1 MEIIIITGMSGSG
14 KSYALDVFEDL
25 GYYAM
30 DNLAPA
36 LLPKFCNIALDA
48 KSKNFEK
55 VAAVVDMRSGE
66 LFNDFYSAYEE
77 LKGMNLKIRLL
88 FLYADMETIIARYK
102 ELRRPHPM
110 NRSIVDGYNFEEATL
125 SKIKESADFVIDTT
139 GLSTK
144 NLRKQ
149 LMAFISYDEKD
160 NFAIEVTSFGF
171 KSGILKDADLVF
183 DVRFLPNPFYIKELK
198 DLNGNT
204 EEVKSFVMKWDVT
217 REFIDK
223 TVDLLNFLIPNYMAE
238 QKRVLTIGIGC
249 TGGFHR
255 SVAIAEEIGRILKEE
270 YKSTY
275 VTHRDM
281 EKNLWKKR

>member
-1 MEIIIITGMSGSG
+1 MELIIITGMSGSG
-14 KSYALDVFEDL
+14 KSYVLDVFEDL

-36 LLPKFCNIALDA
+36 LLPKFCEMALDA
-48 KSKNFEK
+48 KSKNFDK
-55 VAAVVDMRSGE
+55 VAVVVDLRSGE
-66 LFNDFYSAYEE
+66 FFNSFFSSYED
-77 LKGMNLKIRLL
+77 LKGMNVKTRLL

-110 NRSIVDGYNFEEATL
+110 NASIVKGYKFEEETL
-125 SKIKESADFVIDTT
+125 SKVKKNADFVIDTT

-144 NLRKQ
+144 NLRTQ
-149 LMAFISYDEKD
+149 LMAFVSYKEKD
-160 NFAIEVTSFGF
+160 NFAIEVSSFGY
-171 KSGILKDADLVF
+171 KSGILKDADVVF
-183 DVRFLPNPFYIKELK
+183 DVRFLPNPYYIKELK
-198 DLNGNT
+198 DLNGKT
-204 EEVKSFVMKWDVT
+204 EEVKNYVMKWDVT
-217 REFIDK
+217 KEFIKK
-223 TVDLLNFLIPNYMAE
+223 TIDLLEFLIPNYMAE
-238 QKRVLTIGIGC
+238 QKRVLTTGIGC

>member
-1 MEIIIITGMSGSG
+1 M
-14 KSYALDVFEDL
+14 
-25 GYYAM
+25 
-30 DNLAPA
+30 
-36 LLPKFCNIALDA
+36 
-48 KSKNFEK
+48 
-55 VAAVVDMRSGE
+55 
-66 LFNDFYSAYEE
+66 
-77 LKGMNLKIRLL
+77 
-88 FLYADMETIIARYK
+88 
-102 ELRRPHPM
+102 
-110 NRSIVDGYNFEEATL
+110 
-125 SKIKESADFVIDTT
+125 
-139 GLSTK
+139 
-144 NLRKQ
+144 
-149 LMAFISYDEKD
+149 
-160 NFAIEVTSFGF
+160 
-171 KSGILKDADLVF
+171 
-183 DVRFLPNPFYIKELK
+183 RFLPNPFYIKELK

-223 TVDLLNFLIPNYMAE
+223 TVDLLKFLIPNYMAE

>member
-1 MEIIIITGMSGSG
+1 MELIIITGMSGSG
-14 KSYALDVFEDL
+14 KSFALDVFEDL

-36 LLPKFCNIALDA
+36 LLPKFCEMALDA
-48 KSKNFEK
+48 KSKNFDK
-55 VAAVVDMRSGE
+55 VAVVVDLRSRE
-66 LFNDFYSAYEE
+66 LFNSFYSAYED
-77 LKGMNLKIRLL
+77 LKGMNVKTKLL
-88 FLYADMETIIARYK
+88 FLYADMEAIIARYK

-110 NRSIVDGYNFEEATL
+110 NSSIVEGYKFEEKTL
-125 SKIKESADFVIDTT
+125 EKIKKGADFVIDTT
-139 GLSTK
+139 GLSTR
-144 NLRKQ
+144 NLRTQ
-149 LMAFISYDEKD
+149 LMAFVSYEEKD
-160 NFAIEVTSFGF
+160 KFAIEVTSFGY
-171 KSGILKDADLVF
+171 KNGILRDADLVF

-198 DLNGNT
+198 HLNGKT
-204 EEVKSFVMKWDVT
+204 EEVKNYVMKWDLT
-217 REFIDK
+217 EEFLEKII
-223 TVDLLNFLIPNYMAE
+223 DLLKFLIPNYMAE

-255 SVAIAEEIGRILKEE
+255 SVVIAEEIGKILREE

>member
-102 ELRRPHPM
+102 ELRRPHP
-110 NRSIVDGYNFEEATL
+110 YE
-125 SKIKESADFVIDTT
+125 
-139 GLSTK
+139 
-144 NLRKQ
+144 
-149 LMAFISYDEKD
+149 
-160 NFAIEVTSFGF
+160 
-171 KSGILKDADLVF
+171 
-183 DVRFLPNPFYIKELK
+183 
-198 DLNGNT
+198 
-204 EEVKSFVMKWDVT
+204 
-217 REFIDK
+217 
-223 TVDLLNFLIPNYMAE
+223 
-238 QKRVLTIGIGC
+238 
-249 TGGFHR
+249 
-255 SVAIAEEIGRILKEE
+255 
-270 YKSTY
+270 
-275 VTHRDM
+275 
-281 EKNLWKKR
+281 